1 MITDKN
7 TKENDKTKVYAA
19 RIKDRSVLLNSSSGG
34 MFTAL
39 SDSVLSNFGAV
50 ACSIYNYKERRTEYK
65 LITDIPQRDEARG
78 SKYMQSNPLNIFD
91 ECVMWLKNNPDKKL
105 LFVGTGCYAAGFKS
119 FIKTK
124 GLEQRT
130 YIVDLICYGAPS
142 PKLWGEY
149 AAYLEKRCGG
159 ISSNLNFKDKRNGW
173 NTPTAVMKINGEEV
187 FLKEF
192 TRFFNTNCALRPS
205 CYKCPYATI
214 KRSTDMTI
222 GDFWGIENALP
233 DFYDK
238 NGNSLV
244 LIHTQKGEELFKSV
258 EEKIDFS
265 ESTVEDCLQ
274 PNLQRP
280 TSMPDKRTVFWQDYS
295 KQGIEYMIKK
305 YGTSSFVNRVKSKI
319 KRILKR

>member
-1 MITDKN
+1 
-7 TKENDKTKVYAA
+7 
-19 RIKDRSVLLNSSSGG
+19 
-34 MFTAL
+34 
-39 SDSVLSNFGAV
+39 
-50 ACSIYNYKERRTEYK
+50 
-65 LITDIPQRDEARG
+65 
-78 SKYMQSNPLNIFD
+78 
-91 ECVMWLKNNPDKKL
+91 
-105 LFVGTGCYAAGFKS
+105 
-119 FIKTK
+119 
-124 GLEQRT
+124 
-130 YIVDLICYGAPS
+130 
-142 PKLWGEY
+142 
-149 AAYLEKRCGG
+149 
-159 ISSNLNFKDKRNGW
+159 
-173 NTPTAVMKINGEEV
+173 
-187 FLKEF
+187 
-192 TRFFNTNCALRPS
+192 
-205 CYKCPYATI
+205 
-214 KRSTDMTI
+214 MTI

-244 LIHTQKGEELFKSV
+244 LIHTKKGEELFKSV